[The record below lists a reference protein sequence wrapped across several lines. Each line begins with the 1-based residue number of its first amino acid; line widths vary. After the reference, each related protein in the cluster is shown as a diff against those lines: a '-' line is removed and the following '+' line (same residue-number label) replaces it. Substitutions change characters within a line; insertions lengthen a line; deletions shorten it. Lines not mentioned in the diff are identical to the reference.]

1 MLGGLAISRGVLR
14 QCFFALL
21 AFSALPA
28 WLFTALPPS
37 ALSAFSGCITARI
50 PFALPRIRLA
60 FPLHNGSHS
69 PCIGSHSVRIP
80 CAILGVSGCLGVGSG
95 CLGVWVSALGV
106 GCRLWAVAL
115 GVGSPPPPAYAQSLK
130 TKKAGYQTPCF
141 LYTRAP
147 LITPNRVVLARS
159 VRVAQFLPASY
170 LLHFQVSWIISTPC
184 NLSFCSI
191 SSEHSASCG
200 HTRQNRF
207 LLP

>member
-1 MLGGLAISRGVLR
+1 MLSGLAISRCVLR

-95 CLGVWVSALGV
+95 CRVSARGGGS
-106 GCRLWAVAL
+106 GCRLAPSPCL
-115 GVGSPPPPAYAQSLK
+115 CPEPKGCPLPPPPVPL
-130 TKKAGYQTPCF
+130 PC
-141 LYTRAP
+141 P
-147 LITPNRVVLARS
+147 EGEKICVG
-159 VRVAQFLPASY
+159 
-170 LLHFQVSWIISTPC
+170 
-184 NLSFCSI
+184 SF
-191 SSEHSASCG
+191 
-200 HTRQNRF
+200 
-207 LLP
+207 